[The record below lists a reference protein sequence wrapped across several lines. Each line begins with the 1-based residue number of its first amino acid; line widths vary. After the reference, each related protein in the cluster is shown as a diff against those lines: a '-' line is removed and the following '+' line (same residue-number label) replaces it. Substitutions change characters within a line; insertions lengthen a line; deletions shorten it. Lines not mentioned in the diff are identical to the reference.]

1 MFLLEVIK
9 ISFMRNAL
17 MVLLATSS
25 LLSYLGVYVV
35 LKRIVFVG
43 IAIAQIASLGYALGI
58 LLNFDPQTCSLFTSL
73 LGAMLFSFHAQE
85 KIFPRESIIGLGYCL
100 ASSLGIIFI
109 AKSAAAEA
117 SVLNLLF
124 GNILMVSLN
133 KVYFIAALCLCIF
146 IFYYLFNKEIT
157 FIAFDGE
164 TAKAQGLNA
173 RALELFFYLSL
184 AIAISAAISIIGA
197 LLTFSFLLI
206 PALCGLRLCQRL
218 ANVFKGSIIAGIF
231 SSIAGL
237 YISYYCDLPTGPTI
251 VATSIALFG
260 IVVVLKKLL

>member
-1 MFLLEVIK
+1 MFLLEVME

-17 MVLLATSS
+17 TVLLITSS

-43 IAIAQIASLGYALGI
+43 IAMAQIASLGYALGI
-58 LLNFDPQTCSLFTSL
+58 LLNFNSQICSLFTSL
-73 LGAMLFSFHAQE
+73 LGAILFSFYTQE
-85 KIFPRESIIGLGYCL
+85 KRFPRESIIGLGYCL

-109 AKSAAAEA
+109 AKSATAEA

-124 GNILMVSLN
+124 GNILLVSLN
-133 KVYFIAALCLCIF
+133 KVHLIAAVCLCIF

-173 RALELFFYLSL
+173 NVFELFFYLSL
-184 AIAISAAISIIGA
+184 AVAISIAISIIGA

-206 PALCGLRLCQRL
+206 PALCGLCLGKSFP
-218 ANVFKGSIIAGIF
+218 NVCKCSVISGII
-231 SSIAGL
+231 SSVIGL
-237 YISYYCDLPTGPTI
+237 YLSYYCDLPTGSTI
-251 VATSIALFG
+251 VATSIVLFG
-260 IVVVLKKLL
+260 IITVLKRLL